1 MQLTV
6 NTNTITAA
14 AAASS
19 KGSDNSKNL
28 TGAAMKPVIRDPLHT
43 DIQLIKLLL
52 NYQMSNFSKE

>member
-28 TGAAMKPVIRDPLHT
+28 TGAAMKPVIREPLHRHT
-43 DIQLIKLLL
+43 INQLAIELP
-52 NYQMSNFSKE
+52 N